1 MQDKLNND
9 EKVIL
14 IQEKIVDFI
23 RHAAIE
29 RVRLHSRI
37 DDFVL
42 VDKNE
47 DCQPGQILGNWMS
60 LILVSGDSLRI
71 TLKLHFC
78 YKDLKNIAYP
88 IYGKQSAEELS
99 DQQSLDFVK
108 ELCNLTAG
116 YLVQIFEDND
126 LHIGISL
133 PLCTR
138 GFYEIFS
145 DYKSST
151 YPIIKYNDIWSLEYE
166 DINIMGSVIIE
177 ILDTVPLENILTY
190 EIAED
195 DEEDDDE
202 EMDFL

>member
-1 MQDKLNND
+1 LNND

-14 IQEKIVDFI
+14 IQKKIVDFI
-23 RHAAIE
+23 RHAALE
-29 RVRLHSRI
+29 RVRLHSRL
-37 DDFVL
+37 DNFTL
-42 VDKNE
+42 VDKNTE
-47 DCQPGQILGNWMS
+47 YQAGQILGNWMA

-78 YKDLKNIAYP
+78 YTDIKKIAYL
-88 IYGKQSAEELS
+88 IYGKQSPDELS
-99 DQQSLDFVK
+99 DQQTLDFVK

-145 DYKSST
+145 DYKSSS
-151 YPIIKYNDIWSLEYE
+151 YPIIKYNDIWSLEHE
-166 DINIMGSVIIE
+166 DIHIFGSVIIE
-177 ILDTVPLENILTY
+177 LLDTAPLEKILAY
-190 EIAED
+190 EIPDED
-195 DEEDDDE
+195 EDDDDE

>member
-1 MQDKLNND
+1 MNND

-14 IQEKIVDFI
+14 IQKKIVDFI
-23 RHAAIE
+23 RHAALE
-29 RVRLHSRI
+29 RVRLHSRL
-37 DDFVL
+37 DNFTL
-42 VDKNE
+42 VDKNA
-47 DCQPGQILGNWMS
+47 DCQAGQILGNWMS

-78 YKDLKNIAYP
+78 HTDIKQIAYP
-88 IYGKQSAEELS
+88 IYGKQSPEELS
-99 DQQSLDFVK
+99 DQQTLDFVK

-116 YLVQIFEDND
+116 YLVQIFEDNN

-145 DYKSST
+145 DYKSSS

-177 ILDTVPLENILTY
+177 ILDTPPLEPILTY
-190 EIAED
+190 EIPEDED
-195 DEEDDDE
+195 DDDDE